1 MKLFALTLA
10 LAVAP
15 SLAFAQKVTY
25 DYDKN
30 ADFTAFKTYAQRE
43 GTPVGQKLIDDRFI
57 AAIDDVMAKKGLKKA
72 TTGKPDLLVA
82 YHTTFEKE
90 KNIQS
95 WSTGVGAGGPYW
107 GYGGG
112 WGTTTTDVRV
122 YDILVGTLVI
132 DVAKADNNELVWRGL
147 ATKEID
153 TNAKPEKRDKNI
165 PKAVEKTMKN
175 FPPPVK
181 KKK

>member
-1 MKLFALTLA
+1 MKLFVLTLA
-10 LAVAP
+10 VAIAP

-25 DYDKN
+25 DFDKT
-30 ADFTAFKTYAQRE
+30 ADFATFKTYALKE

-57 AAIDDVMAKKGLKKA
+57 AAIDESMAKRGFKKA
-72 TTGKPDLLVA
+72 TGGTPDLLVA
-82 YHTTFEKE
+82 YHMAFDKQ

-95 WSTGVGAGGPYW
+95 WSTGTGGAGYW

-132 DVAKADNNELVWRGL
+132 DVASAAKNEILWRGV

-153 TNAKPEKRDKNI
+153 PNAKAEKRDKNI